1 MPRKPK
7 SNKTL
12 IYAGVGLVA
21 FFLLMSVF
29 SNIIVGITSLS
40 VQFLS
45 IIIVSI
51 IGVMIMRPET
61 ISKMATL
68 AGIVTLIVLGITLL
82 PYASNSLLFVA
93 FFTINII
100 NIVVWFIEALIII
113 AILEFAR
120 RSISGE

>member
-1 MPRKPK
+1 
-7 SNKTL
+7 
-12 IYAGVGLVA
+12 
-21 FFLLMSVF
+21 
-29 SNIIVGITSLS
+29 
-40 VQFLS
+40 
-45 IIIVSI
+45 
-51 IGVMIMRPET
+51 
-61 ISKMATL
+61 MATL